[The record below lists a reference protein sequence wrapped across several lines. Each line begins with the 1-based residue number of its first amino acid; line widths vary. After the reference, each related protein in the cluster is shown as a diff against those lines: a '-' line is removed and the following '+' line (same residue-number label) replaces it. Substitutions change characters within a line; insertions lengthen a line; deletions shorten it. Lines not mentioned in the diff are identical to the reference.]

1 MSGDEPERVHHPM
14 SVPDWRQPQG
24 LRGMPGFKPTCRAEF
39 SAWTA
44 SGRAGLGA
52 GGRRQGQGGLSG
64 RAKLRPVGGCC
75 GACRAGR
82 GTGGPRQGLAGLRD
96 DAPSE
101 RSATKRRRC
110 GGCRGACK
118 AGLGA
123 GGRRQ
128 GLAGLRDDAPSERS
142 ATKRRRCGGR
152 HRACGAC
159 LGAGGRRQGL
169 AGLRDRSLRAAG
181 SRVAISRAGRRPPA
195 HTAAKPNKTGPAAAG
210 PDGAR
215 KTRGATSPAR
225 KSELLVVLR
234 VLVGLTTVGA
244 PERADRRHLFRR
256 QREGKDVE
264 VLALALRVTGLG
276 QGQGAELVVPTQ
288 DEA

>member
-1 MSGDEPERVHHPM
+1 M
-14 SVPDWRQPQG
+14 SVSDWRQPQG
-24 LRGMPGFKPTCRAEF
+24 LRGRPGFKPTCRAEF
-39 SAWTA
+39 ATWTA
-44 SGRAGLGA
+44 SGQA
-52 GGRRQGQGGLSG
+52 SV
-64 RAKLRPVGGCC
+64 PVGG
-75 GACRAGR
+75 GRAWPGFE
-82 GTGGPRQGLAGLRD
+82 TTRQAND
-96 DAPSE
+96 QQPS
-101 RSATKRRRC
+101 
-110 GGCRGACK
+110 
-118 AGLGA
+118 A
-123 GGRRQ
+123 GGVEAA
-128 GLAGLRDDAPSERS
+128 AGPAGP
-142 ATKRRRCGGR
+142 GR
-152 HRACGAC
+152 
-159 LGAGGRRQGL
+159 GAGGRRQGL

-244 PERADRRHLFRR
+244 PEGANRSHLFGR
-256 QREGKDVE
+256 QREGEDVE

-276 QGQGAELVVPTQ
+276 QGQGAELVVPAQ